1 MRTKGHCCPFSLCGQ
16 CSTTEKR
23 TREGKRKR
31 EGRRGE
37 RERERIVKE
46 RGERKREK
54 EVGFVNA
61 IGLILA
67 QCQYLRHLLKL
78 ENAGTLNQLSKQ
90 WQDQPLPTM
99 FFLKEKYACNKVAGS
114 P

>member
-1 MRTKGHCCPFSLCGQ
+1 VVNAVLQ
-16 CSTTEKR
+16 
-23 TREGKRKR
+23 KR
-31 EGRRGE
+31 EREKEREREREEEERE